1 LSRFSE
7 NCIPSIYACSK
18 TFIKKL
24 VIWRFLRD
32 QKEVKNMEWE
42 EEEEE
47 KWQEEWEEEEWPEEE
62 EEW

>member
-1 LSRFSE
+1 LSRFRQ

-32 QKEVKNMEWE
+32 QEEVKNMEW
-42 EEEEE
+42 EEEE